1 MYRNHHPLHLL
12 LLSDSVSGLWVLG
25 TGEPLEFNDHR
36 LLFFFVFLSRV
47 TTLYQN
53 FKCGVV
59 GHELR

>member
-1 MYRNHHPLHLL
+1 MYRNHHLPLHRL
-12 LLSDSVSGLWVLG
+12 LLSAQVSGLWVLG

-36 LLFFFVFLSRV
+36 LLFFFFLSRV